1 MKDQDLERLLGLMDE
16 VESYARNLRPA
27 SGNENTSAASLNI
40 NAGGAGAWAAAWI
53 ASICCTACLVAM
65 VLGGMWMLHQAK
77 QIDDLNAYL
86 QAIYQQAPSLQ
97 PPKEASK

>member
-1 MKDQDLERLLGLMDE
+1 MSDDFERLLTLMDE
-16 VESYARNLRPA
+16 VEEMARTLKPQVGDSSR
-27 SGNENTSAASLNI
+27 STSTITI
-40 NAGGAGAWAAAWI
+40 NAGGMGVWVAAWI

-97 PPKEASK
+97 PPKEKSS